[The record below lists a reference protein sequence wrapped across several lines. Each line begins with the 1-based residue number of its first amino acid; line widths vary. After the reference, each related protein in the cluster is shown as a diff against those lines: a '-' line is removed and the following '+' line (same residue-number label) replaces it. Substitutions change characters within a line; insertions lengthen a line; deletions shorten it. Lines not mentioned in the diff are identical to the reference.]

1 MDNDLQI
8 TIFGKDARKLL
19 ERFAHARQLFN
30 AYADA
35 HDREQYISAEQYL
48 DDYFN
53 LLRQLG
59 EDTYK
64 LMESYWG
71 RYGDLPGGIQAPP
84 LRTDDDMDDDEPDND
99 EPEPPATAGWAGW
112 KETP

>member
-35 HDREQYISAEQYL
+35 HDRDQYISAEQYL

-64 LMESYWG
+64 LMEGYWG
-71 RYGDLPGGIQAPP
+71 RYGELPGCIKAPA
-84 LRTDDDMDDDEPDND
+84 LRADDDDMDDDDPDD
-99 EPEPPATAGWAGW
+99 DEPPATAGWAGW
-112 KETP
+112 RESP